1 MGAVLAP
8 KVFFRNP
15 TQGVTV
21 TQGYTQ
27 GCNTARRPEY
37 KQFASKTPAKHQQFR
52 RVFSL
57 PKSRG

>member
-1 MGAVLAP
+1 VGAVLAQ

-37 KQFASKTPAKHQQFR
+37 KQFASRMQSVSASFAP
-52 RVFSL
+52 
-57 PKSRG
+57 P